1 MNATQMLADS
11 YLDNRGI
18 RRWKSNDQVPPSDC
32 LTAMGVT
39 GPELAR
45 MEDVRD
51 AELTNFLAEY
61 RAQQPAEPSAEQLFE
76 MRAAFGP
83 GAQVVNVLTGRTVTL

>member
-1 MNATQMLADS
+1 MNATQMNADS

-18 RRWKSNDQVPPSDC
+18 RRWKSNDQVPPTDC
-32 LTAMGVT
+32 LTTMGIT

-51 AELTNFLAEY
+51 AELANFLAEY
-61 RAQQPAEPSAEQLFE
+61 RANQTEPTDEERFE

-83 GAQVVNVLTGRTVTL
+83 GATVVNVFTGRTTRL